1 MNLHP
6 TPLRM
11 PPIWLL
17 VLITLSGTMAMHIFV
32 PALPVATTEL
42 HASIGE
48 MQWTISLY
56 ILGLAAG
63 QLVYGPL
70 SDALGRR
77 PMLLLG
83 LSLYTLA
90 GVAAALAPNVHSL
103 VAARLLQALGGCSG
117 LVLGRAIVRDTTQA
131 DKAVR
136 QLALMNLMMMVG
148 PGLAPVAG
156 GLISSSVGWRPVFW
170 VLAGVGATTLWLT
183 WQLLPETG
191 KPSGR
196 LSAGILATDYRRLLR
211 SPRFV
216 GFAIGGGCAT
226 TAFYAFLATAP
237 YIFATQLH
245 RPLHDVGIYL
255 GLLMGGMALGNALT
269 GRLIRTVKLERLLLT
284 GNAISVASAA
294 VLLGVLLSG
303 HLSVAAVL
311 GLMFVFTCGAGMT
324 SPAAL
329 TKAVSVDPHRVGSA
343 AGLYGFTQM
352 VVGAIC
358 TWLAAMGA
366 NPAVS
371 ALTVLLSAAAL
382 GQVAFWVALA
392 AGGGLPPSTPAAP
405 T

>member
-1 MNLHP
+1 MNWRP
-6 TPLRM
+6 RPQRT

-56 ILGLAAG
+56 ILGLAVG

-83 LSLYTLA
+83 LSLYTAA
-90 GVAAALAPNVHSL
+90 GLVAALAPNVHAL
-103 VAARLLQALGGCSG
+103 IAARLLQALGGCAG
-117 LVLGRAIVRDTTQA
+117 LVLGRAIVRDTTHA

-156 GLISSSVGWRPVFW
+156 GIISSSFGWRPVFW
-170 VLAGVGATTLWLT
+170 VLTAVGSLTLYLA

-191 KPSGR
+191 KPNGR
-196 LSAGILATDYRRLLR
+196 LSVGILAADYRRLLGSR
-211 SPRFV
+211 RFV

-255 GLLMGGMALGNALT
+255 GLLMGGMALGNAIT
-269 GRLIRTVKLERLLLT
+269 GRLIRTVALERLLLT

-358 TWLAAMGA
+358 TSLAALGS

-371 ALTVLLSAAAL
+371 ALSVLLGAAAL
-382 GQVAFWVALA
+382 GQLAFWVALA
-392 AGGGLPPSTPAAP
+392 PAPRPAAA
-405 T
+405 